1 MDEVSLIVLTVL
13 HTMFG
18 EFPSKALTR
27 RKSRYLFFET
37 GSHQP
42 KPAKLTQVL
51 SSHYPW
57 AVIGSY
63 FVLRSEH
70 SNWVCDTLIGQVPT
84 KKRNLSFVVCAL
96 KSPWSRLSD
105 MLAVVWNSRQ
115 RACMFAPMVFDR
127 FFVSSRFLTPDN
139 EPTIASGPWIQNLL
153 PTP

>member
-1 MDEVSLIVLTVL
+1 MWTSVRSVYRHYYCQAHWVIKEVVFFFTKKWWNANERVTSVAKMDEVSLIVLTVL

-63 FVLRSEH
+63 FVLRPEH

-96 KSPWSRLSD
+96 KSPWSPFIRHTSCCLK
-105 MLAVVWNSRQ
+105 
-115 RACMFAPMVFDR
+115 
-127 FFVSSRFLTPDN
+127 
-139 EPTIASGPWIQNLL
+139 
-153 PTP
+153 